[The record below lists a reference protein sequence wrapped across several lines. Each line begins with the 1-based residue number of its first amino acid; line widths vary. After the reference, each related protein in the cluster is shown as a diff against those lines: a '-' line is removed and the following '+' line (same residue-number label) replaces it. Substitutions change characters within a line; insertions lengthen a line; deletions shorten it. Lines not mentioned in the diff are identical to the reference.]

1 MNIDWLLQYI
11 KDLLINPVNEELTD
25 FYKDLTDFYKDLTE
39 FCSKLRIVWL
49 LQ

>member
-25 FYKDLTDFYKDLTE
+25 FYKDLTE